1 MIDALVSA
9 PLSGATLAGAAVAAM
24 AGGAINSIAGGGTL
38 VTFPSLV
45 ALGIPPLV
53 ANTTNT
59 MALWPGALGSMWGY
73 RSRLGGMRPWL
84 IRFSVPSA
92 LGGLTGGWLLL
103 TTGQDRFAAIVPYL
117 VLAATVLFM
126 LNGPVGR
133 WLRTRPGGD
142 QPADQTGI
150 LFFVTQF
157 LVGVYGGYFGAGI
170 GIMMLA
176 SLGFLGLRD
185 LHRMIALRSLFG
197 FCINLVA
204 SLWFVARGTIEWH
217 SALVMT
223 LGQVIGGYVGA
234 ALARRVSRELVRR
247 LVVGIGIAIA
257 LSFFLTRR

>member
-170 GIMMLA
+170 GILMLA
-176 SLGFLGLRD
+176 VLGLSGLTD
-185 LHRMIALRSLFG
+185 IHQMNGIKAWAGMLINVVAAILF
-197 FCINLVA
+197 A
-204 SLWFVARGTIEWH
+204 ARGAVLWPL
-217 SALVMT
+217 ALAMAA
-223 LGQVIGGYVGA
+223 GAIAGGYVGSR
-234 ALARRVSRELVRR
+234 LAQRVSQAAVRRAVVLVGLGSFVWLLVRR
-247 LVVGIGIAIA
+247 
-257 LSFFLTRR
+257 

>member
-1 MIDALVSA
+1 MIESLASA
-9 PLSGATLAGAAVAAM
+9 PLSATTLVGAALAAV

-59 MALWPGALGSMWGY
+59 MALWPGALGSLWGY
-73 RSRLGGMRPWL
+73 RGRLEGMRSWL
-84 IRFSVPSA
+84 VRFSVPSA

-133 WLRTRPGGD
+133 WLRSRPGGEAPRD
-142 QPADQTGI
+142 HTGA

-170 GIMMLA
+170 GILMLA
-176 SLGFLGLRD
+176 VLGLSGLTD
-185 LHRMIALRSLFG
+185 IHQMNGIKAWAGMLINVVAALLFAVRG
-197 FCINLVA
+197 AV
-204 SLWFVARGTIEWH
+204 LWPL
-217 SALVMT
+217 ALVMAA
-223 LGQVIGGYVGA
+223 GAIAGGYVGSR
-234 ALARRVSRELVRR
+234 LAQRVSQAAVRRTVVLVGLGSFVWLLVRR
-247 LVVGIGIAIA
+247 
-257 LSFFLTRR
+257 